1 MLKQNGKFE
10 SVPSCCI
17 PLETLENAEILTAKV
32 FAENKS
38 GEELI
43 DAFSKNFAS
52 QCGFCTSGFAISLS
66 KKTEKSGS
74 KIQNA
79 QVVQFE
85 NSTVP
90 SADRFALSQPQT
102 DIPCE
107 PAAASRRRGIGE
119 DTVATDQ
126 QPAFEITGRDASAV
140 SAVRLILPSL
150 PRALCILLPEWRHV
164 LPMLPL
170 VQN

>member
-1 MLKQNGKFE
+1 MQCFGLKFFRLFQWNESFKRNLREYNFGILWKVLLKQNGKFE

-66 KKTEKSGS
+66 KKTETSGS
-74 KIQNA
+74 KILDGNFCRCTGYRPILQDRNSKEINYINHLI
-79 QVVQFE
+79 VDSQFHTSLKHIS
-85 NSTVP
+85 STQKGH
-90 SADRFALSQPQT
+90 SFQP
-102 DIPCE
+102 P
-107 PAAASRRRGIGE
+107 
-119 DTVATDQ
+119 
-126 QPAFEITGRDASAV
+126 
-140 SAVRLILPSL
+140 
-150 PRALCILLPEWRHV
+150 
-164 LPMLPL
+164 
-170 VQN
+170 